1 MGAVLLEVGRDH
13 ETDNVATVLG
23 PDDKVYIVDL
33 SRPEVET
40 QVNLMMKHYHMIR
53 EKTYHWKDSD

>member
-1 MGAVLLEVGRDH
+1 MKEAVLLEVGRDH

-33 SRPEVET
+33 SRSEVGI
-40 QVNLMMKHYHMIR
+40 QVNLMMKHYHMIQ
-53 EKTYHWKDSD
+53 EKT